1 MKDYLLILIGTML
14 VNNLVLVKFLGLCP
28 LMGISRKQETAL
40 GMGLATTFVLTLSSV
55 LSYLVNTYI
64 LVPLS
69 LGYLK
74 TIVFIVVIAVV
85 VQFTEQVARKTS
97 PLLYQ
102 VLGIFLPLITT
113 NCAVLGVA
121 LLNVQYQH
129 SFIESFLYGL
139 GAALGFTLVIV
150 LFAGVRERIDASDVP
165 QPFNGNAISLITAG
179 ILSLAFM
186 GFQGLVRA

>member
-165 QPFNGNAISLITAG
+165 QPFKGNAISLITAG